1 MTRLAIQTQTLLMI
15 TLTHHSYGD
24 AVCELHETITISSN
38 SLNTVVTPLLSA
50 VVGCDGQLRSVSC

>member
-15 TLTHHSYGD
+15 TLTYHSYGD

-50 VVGCDGQLRSVSC
+50 A